1 MTTINPLEYISVIR
15 RMKITFLVVCGS
27 LLFTSLIF
35 AINWSKYRAYAT
47 VEVARPEISM
57 EAIETSNGVILSATD
72 LADLQISRLKQTV
85 LSTSSLAEIIAK
97 LDLYP
102 KAREKTPIAYIAQD
116 MSKKI
121 NLKLVSTSLA
131 NPASAQKASALQLS
145 AIAFVLSFEYS
156 NPLKAQKTVNE
167 LVTRFLDA
175 DLKERRKTAQKTSE
189 FLQGQIDILT
199 ASLEE
204 QEKKIAEFRAQNG
217 NIRADSLGFNQQA
230 AVTTTSRLLAIES
243 EVVSSLGLIGALR
256 AQLAQTQ
263 PYSLI
268 IADSGET
275 LTTPAIQLR
284 ALKSQY
290 ATLKSKYGSK
300 HPDLLKTSRQIKAI
314 EMDLG
319 SSNSVS
325 NAARIKA
332 QIYDVEAKIKTTEHE
347 YGVEHPDLKRL
358 VSQLDKLEAE
368 LIKADQDGSYDEMN
382 IKNDADNPAY
392 LQIVAQLDAAK
403 KQQEALILQRDE
415 IKAQQLE
422 YQNAI
427 EANPVSEQQLAG
439 LTRDYDNMMLLYREL
454 TARKLSADMSKT
466 IEEGHSGHRLAVI
479 NPPELPRGTSPS
491 RKIILLAGIVFS
503 VMAGFGTVL
512 GIQLLSQKI
521 IGPKHLENLLGVS
534 PLVAIPAFKS
544 YDEKIKQINFIKK
557 AAVAG
562 GGALVIFLIIFF
574 VFIMP
579 FDVFEAI
586 VSREVGL

>member
-1 MTTINPLEYISVIR
+1 MNPLEYISVIR

-27 LLFTSLIF
+27 LFFISLIF

-57 EAIETSNGVILSATD
+57 EALETSNGAMLSATA

-116 MSKKI
+116 MNEKI
-121 NLKLVSTSLA
+121 NLRLVSTSLA
-131 NPASAQKASALQLS
+131 NPASAQKATALQLS
-145 AIAFVLSFEYS
+145 AIAFVLSFEYP

-175 DLKERRKTAQKTSE
+175 DLKDRRKTAQKTSE

-204 QEKKIAEFRAQNG
+204 QEKKIAGFRAQNG
-217 NIRADSLGFNQQA
+217 NIRADALVFNQQA
-230 AVTTTSRLLAIES
+230 SVTTTSRLLAIES

-300 HPDLLKTSRQIKAI
+300 HPDLLKTARQIKAL
-314 EMDLG
+314 EKDQG
-319 SSNSVS
+319 SNSAS
-325 NAARIKA
+325 NTARIKA
-332 QIYDVEAKIKTTEHE
+332 KIYDIEAKIQTTENT
-347 YGVEHPDLKRL
+347 YGSEHPDLKQL
-358 VSQLDKLEAE
+358 VSQLDKLKAE
-368 LIKADQDGSYDEMN
+368 LADADQGAYDEMG

-392 LQIVAQLDAAK
+392 LQIVAQLDAAE
-403 KQQEALILQRDE
+403 KQQDALIAQRDQ
-415 IKAQQLE
+415 IKEQQSE
-422 YQNAI
+422 YQDAI

-439 LTRDYDNMMLLYREL
+439 LARDYDNMMLLYREL

-491 RKIILLAGIVFS
+491 RKIILLAGMVFS
-503 VMAGFGTVL
+503 VMAGLGTVL
-512 GIQLLSQKI
+512 GIQILSQKV
-521 IGPKHLENLLGVS
+521 IGPKHLESLLGVS
-534 PLVAIPAFKS
+534 PLVTIPTFKS
-544 YDEKIKQINFIKK
+544 YDEKINEINLIKK
-557 AAVAG
+557 A
-562 GGALVIFLIIFF
+562 LVIGPIVFVILFIIFF
-574 VFIMP
+574 AFIMP
-579 FDVFEAI
+579 FDVFEAV
-586 VSREVGL
+586 VSRKVGL

>member
-1 MTTINPLEYISVIR
+1 MSAMNPLEYISVIR

-27 LLFTSLIF
+27 LFFISLIF

-57 EAIETSNGVILSATD
+57 EALETSNGAMLSATA

-116 MSKKI
+116 MNEKI
-121 NLKLVSTSLA
+121 NLRLVSTSLA
-131 NPASAQKASALQLS
+131 NPASAQKATALQLS
-145 AIAFVLSFEYS
+145 AIAFVLSFEYP

-175 DLKERRKTAQKTSE
+175 DLKDRRKTAQKTSE

-204 QEKKIAEFRAQNG
+204 QEKKIAGFRAQNG
-217 NIRADSLGFNQQA
+217 NIRADALVFNQQA
-230 AVTTTSRLLAIES
+230 SVTTTSRLLAIES

-300 HPDLLKTSRQIKAI
+300 HPDLLKTARQIKAL
-314 EMDLG
+314 EKDQG
-319 SSNSVS
+319 SNSAS
-325 NAARIKA
+325 NTARIKA
-332 QIYDVEAKIKTTEHE
+332 KIYDIEAKIQTTENT
-347 YGVEHPDLKRL
+347 YGSEHPDLKQL
-358 VSQLDKLEAE
+358 VSQLDKLKAE
-368 LIKADQDGSYDEMN
+368 LADADQGAYDEMG

-392 LQIVAQLDAAK
+392 LQIVAQLDAAE
-403 KQQEALILQRDE
+403 KQQDALIAQRDQ
-415 IKAQQLE
+415 IKEQQSE
-422 YQNAI
+422 YQDAI

-439 LTRDYDNMMLLYREL
+439 LARDYDNMMLLYREL

-491 RKIILLAGIVFS
+491 RKIILLAGMVFS
-503 VMAGFGTVL
+503 VMAGLGTVL
-512 GIQLLSQKI
+512 GIQILSQKV
-521 IGPKHLENLLGVS
+521 IGPKHLESLLGVS
-534 PLVAIPAFKS
+534 PLVTIPTFKS
-544 YDEKIKQINFIKK
+544 YDEKINEINLIKK
-557 AAVAG
+557 A
-562 GGALVIFLIIFF
+562 LVIGPIVFVILFIIFF
-574 VFIMP
+574 AFIMP
-579 FDVFEAI
+579 FDVFEAV
-586 VSREVGL
+586 VSRKVGL